1 MCLKSL
7 IKDFFIWVS
16 IQLKI
21 KVRLSR
27 TNEMREINLEPGSKV
42 EDLVRKIRLR
52 PDTIIVLSNDT
63 PIPIDDVLS
72 KDQELTII
80 QVSSGG

>member
-1 MCLKSL
+1 
-7 IKDFFIWVS
+7 
-16 IQLKI
+16 LKI
-21 KVRLSR
+21 KVKLSR
-27 TNEMREINLEPGSKV
+27 TNETREINLEPGSKV
-42 EDLVRKIRLR
+42 EDAVRKIKLR

-72 KDQELTII
+72 QDQELLII